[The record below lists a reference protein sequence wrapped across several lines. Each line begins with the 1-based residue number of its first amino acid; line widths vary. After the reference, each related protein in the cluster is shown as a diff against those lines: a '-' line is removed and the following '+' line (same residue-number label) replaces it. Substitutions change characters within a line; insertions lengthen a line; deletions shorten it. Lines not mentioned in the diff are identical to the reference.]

1 MRNSRRRAALALALM
16 MADAR
21 GVAACPACLG
31 TGAPKLTLVQQLV
44 DSNESVVAA
53 PGRDALHFI
62 VRAPIRGARKPGEEI
77 ALSVAQAPWNGV
89 GANGEVI
96 LGRHLFTRQWV
107 ALGAIAPGH
116 EDWLRRLAVMKR
128 TKALD
133 EKDWAER
140 ASYFLDFLAD
150 PDPLVRATAYG
161 ELARA
166 PYAAMRTLQ
175 PKLDHAALLRVYA
188 QATDGEARALLILL
202 LGLEGGA
209 TSRRWIGDAL
219 ARASRESD
227 ATNLAALVT
236 ADLEGAGV
244 DGLKQIEATYLG
256 ASPRGAD
263 EIHNV
268 VVGLGVQGGRG
279 GAIPQSDI
287 VPLFRKTVATHP
299 ESAGAVAQIMDG
311 WARFDLAPQM
321 AALKDDARLDEGS
334 QLLVANYLLSSSK
347 AAKN

>member
-1 MRNSRRRAALALALM
+1 MRNRLRRAGLALALIFLR
-16 MADAR
+16 ASGA
-21 GVAACPACLG
+21 AACPACLG
-31 TGAPKLTLVQQLV
+31 TSAPKLTLVQQLV
-44 DSNESVVAA
+44 DSDENVVAA

-62 VRAPIRGARKPGEEI
+62 VRASIRGARRPGEEI

-89 GANGEVI
+89 GANDEVI

-107 ALGAIAPGH
+107 VLGAIAPGH

-140 ASYFLDFLAD
+140 VSFFLDFLAD
-150 PDPLVRATAYG
+150 PDALVRATAYG

-166 PYAAMRTLQ
+166 PYAAMRPLK
-175 PKLDHAALLRVYA
+175 PKLDHAALLRNYT

-209 TSRRWIGDAL
+209 PSRRWIGDAL
-219 ARASRESD
+219 ARVSREKA

-236 ADLEGAGV
+236 AYLEGAGG
-244 DGLKQIEATYLG
+244 DGLKQIETTYLG
-256 ASPRGAD
+256 AAPRGAD

-279 GAIPQSDI
+279 GAIPQADI
-287 VPLFRKTVATHP
+287 VPLFARIVAAHP
-299 ESAGAVAQIMDG
+299 EAAGAVAQIMDG
-311 WARFDLAPQM
+311 WSRFDLAPQM
-321 AALKDDARLDEGS
+321 APLKDDARLDEGS
-334 QLLVANYLLSSSK
+334 QLLVANYLLSSAK
-347 AAKN
+347 AGKN